1 MYIIEDFKH
10 PNYYPYNKNINHILV
25 DELMRNLEMKN
36 TFNSILFTK
45 KEQLDFMEMIDKI
58 EIYKGN
64 LNDSDV
70 SFIFKS

>member
-1 MYIIEDFKH
+1 M
-10 PNYYPYNKNINHILV
+10 INRKKTWKPFGDALNGNEGVTTVGNEIF
-25 DELMRNLEMKN
+25 MK
-36 TFNSILFTK
+36 
-45 KEQLDFMEMIDKI
+45 MIDKI